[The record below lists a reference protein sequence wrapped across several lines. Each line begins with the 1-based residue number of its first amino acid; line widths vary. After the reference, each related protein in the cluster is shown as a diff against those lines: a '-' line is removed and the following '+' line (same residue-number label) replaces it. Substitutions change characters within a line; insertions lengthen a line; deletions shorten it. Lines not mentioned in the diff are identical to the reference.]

1 MSGVQHQYR
10 RNEQLQLNCTS
21 TKSKSAAELIWLI
34 NERPALEYKN
44 TLVKHFRPIQ
54 LTDTEIVW
62 RSSLNVAFDDQLF
75 VNSNSNGVRRFSGL
89 KYDRKQ
95 LKVKCKSM
103 IDKTIDVGNAVHSI
117 DLVHLIENNE
127 LNKQSLPGN
136 LFLFFNFNFNFFCW
150 FLLYYNRVLL

>member
-1 MSGVQHQYR
+1 MSGIQHQYK

-21 TKSKSAAELIWLI
+21 TKSKSAAELVWLL

-62 RSSLNVAFDDQLF
+62 RSSLNVVFDDQLF
-75 VNSNSNGVRRFSGL
+75 INSNTVRHYSGTGS
-89 KYDRKQ
+89 KYNRKQ
-95 LKVKCKSM
+95 LKVKCKST
-103 IDKTIDVGNAVHSI
+103 IDKTIDVGNAVHLI
-117 DLVHLIENNE
+117 DLGHLLAESNE

-136 LFLFFNFNFNFFCW
+136 LFFNHFLVKLFFFCSIC
-150 FLLYYNRVLL
+150 LI